1 MENQINVG
9 DQNAQQVGQNP
20 VNQPVQIPEKPKINN
35 RLVWATVFGAPIL
48 TYILFQILGYPLSF
62 VLIPI
67 LFRDISNA
75 GLGGLAILMVTTILL
90 AVIFGL
96 ICGLLV
102 YLVTKKIKLLFV
114 GFGIFMLIFAVHR
127 TIIKISNEKYLTTE
141 VNTALKNVNEVV
153 GKEKLIFTYS
163 NSAPIYNANSILDEV
178 KITFKVV
185 APQTGD
191 YLIDSYLATPYD
203 LYGPKDQE
211 VPRADTFNK
220 MTIGLTEQVPFDL
233 ILPLKMKP
241 FVDANYEGKLKLSF
255 RVWRTNI
262 QVKDVAWHKEPITSW
277 PVNITDSGSSPNY
290 IVSKDSGQEKPI
302 YSVGPFSISRP

>member
-1 MENQINVG
+1 MEDRINIG
-9 DQNAQQVGQNP
+9 DQKTQMIGQNT
-20 VNQPVQIPEKPKINN
+20 VSQPAQIPNKPKINN
-35 RLVWATVFGAPIL
+35 RLVWVTVFGAPIL

-67 LFRDISNA
+67 LFGDTSNA

-127 TIIKISNEKYLTTE
+127 TIIKISSEKYLSTE
-141 VNTALKNVNEVV
+141 VNTALKNVDEVV
-153 GKEKLIFTYS
+153 GKEKLIFTYV
-163 NSAPIYNANSILDEV
+163 NSAPIYNTNSILDEV

-211 VPRADTFNK
+211 VPRANTFNK
-220 MTIGLTEQVPFDL
+220 MTVSLTEEVPFDL
-233 ILPLKMKP
+233 VLPLKMKP

-255 RVWRTNI
+255 RIWRTNI

-290 IVSKDSGQEKPI
+290 AFSIDSGQEEHL
-302 YSVGPFSISRP
+302 YSVGPFSVSHP